1 MGSSQSQPSRTS
13 PPHLPAPPRRRPNN
27 PLSSIR
33 RLSTLGRRGA
43 SPVASTSTSHGE
55 PMQVERTTSSGG
67 GKRSRQGS
75 TAEGHTNETE
85 RKKARVGEAEAGSSE
100 DVSMADANE
109 YSTPQPAEPYSQ
121 PGLAPPLSTAGGA
134 PMSPTGSHD
143 SLTEERMSTIDTIR
157 STLGPDW
164 PLPDTPSAAE
174 VERLTRRQLANRT
187 EQPSSFSSGPS
198 HPPPTGSSSSGGE
211 SVLRTHDSTDPHVA
225 EARASLQRA
234 TAQAQLLADRIAT
247 LSQQFN
253 RIPSPSSSRPSSS
266 SSRPSS
272 LSQAPTPDQG
282 PAPAPAVGSSREGM
296 MRHLHRRLNDAQS
309 QLRDTE
315 RQLDA
320 TRERLDTGGAR
331 RRRVPTG
338 AVLVIQGL
346 AQTQGVGEDAPGS
359 GNEDVEDDFLRDTAM
374 DEDTP
379 EQARP
384 RERRASEGDSRR
396 PSGSREERQDAS
408 LESQARMIGGLL
420 TVAAAATATTLL
432 APGGNR
438 PSLASALAP
447 PRPSPS
453 STLESLLNRIRP
465 NRQEAAERQEV
476 EERERERAQSQ
487 EASLG
492 TYLRNVLRDNRVGS
506 ISSSSSPSTTATSPN
521 PPTQASE
528 PTSTSESTASTHES
542 AEEAEEAI
550 SSGFQRFLEDLQV
563 DLAVAVREFAGPL
576 PAAPNVEASEGT
588 GPQDTAE
595 ASMDI
600 DQEPVHDTSSTP
612 PNPTSP
618 PPPPSSEPP
627 IPSFHPQL
635 AQNQPPTSSSSSSS
649 TRPTAPTVPTAPQAV
664 TGGYDGVPR
673 RMNFF
678 RAHMFPAIDAY
689 TARAVEG
696 PLRGGA
702 GAQPSGQGE
711 QSPSSAASPNN
722 PQNASSEG
730 QAESLSNANAQ
741 EPAQPQPE
749 PLIPTIFIGV
759 RNIRHD
765 ASMSTEDLVSHPNF
779 PFVNGEVPARDVSAE
794 AGSIL
799 REGEGGSVGE
809 ETVHAAEEEGEE
821 DGSVGG
827 RDEGRRTRASSAPP
841 ARQSLRERI
850 FSHLRRPH
858 IIPVSSSASPNT
870 SHSTSNTPATINTY
884 LIYIIGANYPPAHP
898 ILRMPSLVHG
908 GEMSDEELRL
918 VGEILGPVKAPTVAK
933 GDIEKSGL
941 RVVKGGDMKKEAE
954 EGRVLESCA
963 ERCLVCLSDY
973 EPEEDCRI
981 LACRHAF
988 HQDCVDHWLTQ
999 GRNSCPACRAEAVE
1013 TKPSWSA
1020 QEATAPQAPEVP
1032 LAAAAGTSASTTT
1045 TSTLD
1050 ELD

>member
-13 PPHLPAPPRRRPNN
+13 PPSPPPPPRRRSNN

-33 RLSTLGRRGA
+33 RLSTLGRRGP
-43 SPVASTSTSHGE
+43 SPDASTSTSDGE

-85 RKKARVGEAEAGSSE
+85 RKKARVGEAEAGSSG
-100 DVSMADANE
+100 DVSMADASE
-109 YSTPQPAEPYSQ
+109 YNTPQPAEPYPQ
-121 PGLAPPLSTAGGA
+121 PGLAPPVSTAGGA
-134 PMSPTGSHD
+134 PMSPVGSHD
-143 SLTEERMSTIDTIR
+143 SLAEERMSTIDTIR

-187 EQPSSFSSGPS
+187 EEPSSFSSGPS
-198 HPPPTGSSSSGGE
+198 QPPPTGSSSIGGE

-247 LSQQFN
+247 LSQQLN

-266 SSRPSS
+266 SSRPAS
-272 LSQAPTPDQG
+272 LSQAPTPNQG

-296 MRHLHRRLNDAQS
+296 MRHLHRRLNDARS

-346 AQTQGVGEDAPGS
+346 AQTQGVGEEAPGS
-359 GNEDVEDDFLRDTAM
+359 GNGDIEDDVLRDTAM

-379 EQARP
+379 AQARP
-384 RERRASEGDSRR
+384 RERRASEGDSRP

-453 STLESLLNRIRP
+453 STLESLLHRIRP

-476 EERERERAQSQ
+476 EERDRAQSV

-506 ISSSSSPSTTATSPN
+506 TSSSSSPSATATSPN

-528 PTSTSESTASTHES
+528 PTSASESTPNTNES

-576 PAAPNVEASEGT
+576 PVAPNVEASEET

-600 DQEPVHDTSSTP
+600 DQEPVHDTTSTP

-618 PPPPSSEPP
+618 RPPPSSEPP

-635 AQNQPPTSSSSSSS
+635 AQNQPSTSSSS
-649 TRPTAPTVPTAPQAV
+649 TRPTAPQAV

-711 QSPSSAASPNN
+711 QSSSSAASPNN

-730 QAESLSNANAQ
+730 QAESSSNAQ
-741 EPAQPQPE
+741 EHAQPQPE
-749 PLIPTIFIGV
+749 PLIPTIFVGV

-765 ASMSTEDLVSHPNF
+765 ALMSTEDLVSHPNF

-794 AGSIL
+794 AGSSL
-799 REGEGGSVGE
+799 REGEGGSVGG
-809 ETVHAAEEEGEE
+809 ETVHAAEEAEEE

-850 FSHLRRPH
+850 FSHLRRPQ
-858 IIPVSSSASPNT
+858 IIPVSSPSTSPNT
-870 SHSTSNTPATINTY
+870 SSHSTSNTAATINTY

-918 VGEILGPVKAPTVAK
+918 VGDILGPVKAPTVAK

-941 RVVKGGDMKKEAE
+941 RVVKGGDMKKEGEA
-954 EGRVLESCA
+954 GRVLESCA

-1045 TSTLD
+1045 RTNTLD